1 MFKQIQWNHYFNAA
15 FRLVNRKITIKENVV
30 VYSPLFMANLSLLID
45 EYSKSP
51 ENKT

>member
-1 MFKQIQWNHYFNAA
+1 MLVQLQWNHYFNAA
-15 FRLVNRKITIKENVV
+15 FRLADRKITIKENVV
-30 VYSPLFMANLSLLID
+30 LYSPSFIANLSILID